1 VKASSK
7 EELQKAYDEWHAS
20 SGEVKEIKKQD
31 LKHYLTMLNLL
42 NPEPGKKLL
51 DVGCGKGVF
60 LFLASKMGLQTYGID
75 ISKVAVDIARRVS
88 HTSDIRV
95 GLGEELPWD
104 DNFFDYVTC
113 LGSLEHFLDP
123 AKGVKEMARVL
134 KPDGRALI
142 LVPNSF
148 FIGHI
153 YMAWRYG
160 IPPDSGGQ
168 IFSERFGTRKEWQE
182 LIEGNGLKV
191 EKVKAYN
198 GYFSS
203 PKVSFWV
210 NLAYRA
216 LRPLIPFN
224 LSADFI
230 FICSK
235 GGKS

>member
-1 VKASSK
+1 MKASSK
-7 EELQKAYDEWHAS
+7 EELQKAYDEWHSA
-20 SGEVKEIKKQD
+20 SGEVKEVKKQD

-88 HTSDIRV
+88 HTSEIRV

-104 DNFFDYVTC
+104 DNSFDYVTC

-153 YMAWRYG
+153 YIWLGDTAFL
-160 IPPDSGGQ
+160 Q
-168 IFSERFGTRKEWQE
+168 T
-182 LIEGNGLKV
+182 LEGKYSLKGSV
-191 EKVKAYN
+191 L
-198 GYFSS
+198 GRS
-203 PKVSFWV
+203 
-210 NLAYRA
+210 
-216 LRPLIPFN
+216 
-224 LSADFI
+224 
-230 FICSK
+230 
-235 GGKS
+235 GKSLLKETA